1 MENQQDEYNA
11 SKIVVLQGTEGIRKR
26 PAMYIGSTGS
36 YGVLH
41 LLYEA
46 LDNSVDEALAG
57 YCKNIT
63 VHLYSSEDDSGDIG
77 EVSDDGR
84 GIPIDMMAG
93 QNKGA
98 LEVIMTSLHSGA
110 KFQNDVYKTS
120 GGLHGVGLTVIN
132 ALSEFTEVT
141 VKKNGH
147 VYRQRFSRGKV
158 ETPLE
163 PMGDTD
169 GRGTTIKFKP
179 DKEIFKS
186 TSFDSALLK
195 DRMKYT
201 GFLNKG
207 VKLTFIDDRFGTHEE
222 SLFYSENGIVD
233 FLNDLNKDKK
243 PVTGIIYLKKEMEK
257 VVVECAFQYND
268 TYDERLSSFVNN
280 IQTHEGG
287 THVTGFHTAL
297 TRGILNYITKN
308 DRKERDIKITGE
320 DTREGLTAIVN
331 ILMQEPEFE
340 GQTKEKLG
348 TQEIKGIVDNIVYSG
363 LTRYLEE
370 HPADARAVME
380 KALGAA
386 IARES
391 ARKAKE
397 LVRRKGV
404 FETTVLPGKLA
415 DCSESDP
422 SKCEI
427 FIVEGESAGGS
438 SKMGRDKN
446 IQAILP
452 LRGKILNV
460 EKANYEKIFQ
470 NREIRNMVTAI
481 GSGIAENF
489 AIESARY
496 HKIII
501 MSDADVDGSHIRTL
515 ILTFFYRYMKKLIE
529 NGYVYIAQPP
539 LYKLT
544 KGKEL
549 AYCYSDDE
557 MNEKLKSMG
566 SDKVTVQRYKGLG
579 EMNPEQL
586 WETTM
591 DPSRRVMKKIGIKDA
606 ERTETLFG
614 VLMGIEVAG
623 RRRFLEEHAGEVKFL
638 DI

>member
-207 VKLTFIDDRFGTHEE
+207 VRLTFIDDRFGTHEE